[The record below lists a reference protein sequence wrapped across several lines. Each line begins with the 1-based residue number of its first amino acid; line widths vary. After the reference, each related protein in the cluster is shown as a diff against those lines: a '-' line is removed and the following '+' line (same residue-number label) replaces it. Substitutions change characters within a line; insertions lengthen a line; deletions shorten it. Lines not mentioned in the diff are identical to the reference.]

1 MVNEVSREHRQKKP
15 DCQGNLCFDSSS
27 SMQWGFGWRE
37 SAKCQICS
45 YVSKRYKLYAEI
57 DTCKRGVKPAS
68 VTRGISIALT
78 QTPIASSGVRK
89 ICHGGNIPAPSVAC
103 LQRTANLVNE
113 VICKENKRDMKR
125 IREELK
131 EINKYRGLPQ
141 NVINVQADGMYN
153 NNLYSG
159 VGKTPFQ
166 PATQASYTVAETI
179 TSKKQIVAA
188 EQVNKLCSKHG
199 FHTQEETEC
208 DNKSGPCSA
217 TASIET
223 TIGDEY
229 RWAKS
234 CFLDLHHDGLEVKY
248 LTTDADSGAF
258 RAATDLYDNKITST
272 EPVHQLDTRH
282 LAENHRKQMN
292 SCSRLLNM
300 MPGHNVEYRKY
311 LRNRFA
317 LDLSRRCTAEFESV
331 FTKENGDF
339 SKITE
344 KLKYLI
350 TAIKR
355 CYAGDHYGCNLHSRV
370 CKGAKNNNW
379 LVNSAFLTKNFKI
392 SLNIP
397 DNHDTMLDWIEF
409 RLGEDML
416 NKTRL
421 NSNTQKVEG
430 TNRAIKKCL
439 PNNTTFPHNC
449 SGRFFS
455 AIHAVNNGPGVSLM
469 KLCTAAECPIPKGSR
484 VARQLLQEQ
493 KRAENKKETE
503 KSIEFK
509 LKRSKRKSLMY
520 KLHESTREKNKY
532 VKGQL
537 LKDRINY
544 LSQRRRKQNLN
555 KYEES
560 MPSTSDHGSYTR
572 PFCSRAG
579 KRHGGSCLQT

>member
-1 MVNEVSREHRQKKP
+1 MGKINFKTCKTRFAKGNNHSPRTGGFNSGTGTIKYVRLEKKLKTLVQTNPLLPKATSSAENSDQEPVNYKLLRSPPKDDVKLQFMSDDAQNQSDKNDCYKLFHISKLWEMVNEVSREHRQKKP

-37 SAKCQICS
+37 SAKCQICT

-344 KLKYLI
+344 KLKYLV

-370 CKGAKNNNW
+370 CKGAK
-379 LVNSAFLTKNFKI
+379 
-392 SLNIP
+392 
-397 DNHDTMLDWIEF
+397 
-409 RLGEDML
+409 
-416 NKTRL
+416 
-421 NSNTQKVEG
+421 
-430 TNRAIKKCL
+430 
-439 PNNTTFPHNC
+439 
-449 SGRFFS
+449 
-455 AIHAVNNGPGVSLM
+455 
-469 KLCTAAECPIPKGSR
+469 
-484 VARQLLQEQ
+484 
-493 KRAENKKETE
+493 
-503 KSIEFK
+503 
-509 LKRSKRKSLMY
+509 
-520 KLHESTREKNKY
+520 
-532 VKGQL
+532 
-537 LKDRINY
+537 
-544 LSQRRRKQNLN
+544 KQ
-555 KYEES
+555 
-560 MPSTSDHGSYTR
+560 
-572 PFCSRAG
+572 
-579 KRHGGSCLQT
+579 